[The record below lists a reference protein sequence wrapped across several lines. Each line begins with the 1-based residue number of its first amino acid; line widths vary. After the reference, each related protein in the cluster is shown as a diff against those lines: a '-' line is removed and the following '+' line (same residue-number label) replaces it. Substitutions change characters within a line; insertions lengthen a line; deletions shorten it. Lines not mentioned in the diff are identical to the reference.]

1 MNRRE
6 LVAVLAERTETDKR
20 SADAALQAFIDT
32 VTETV
37 AKGEPVAISGF
48 AKFARRDVPAKPR
61 RRGRNPA
68 TGEEMW
74 FKAKP
79 ASKSVKVTPL
89 KAFKDAV
96 LTGKVREE
104 GGTSEEDRRQEGG
117 SREEDRREEVGSGQ
131 EGRPPRRRPSPRR
144 PSRRRPSRRRRL
156 PRRRP
161 RAASAVD
168 VARPGAAG

>member
-37 AKGEPVAISGF
+37 AQGDPVAITGF

-74 FKAKP
+74 FSAKP

-96 LTGKVREE
+96 LTGKPAKKTAAKKAAPAKKTVAKKA
-104 GGTSEEDRRQEGG
+104 TPAKKTVAKKAAPAKKTVAKKATRR
-117 SREEDRREEVGSGQ
+117 
-131 EGRPPRRRPSPRR
+131 
-144 PSRRRPSRRRRL
+144 
-156 PRRRP
+156 
-161 RAASAVD
+161 
-168 VARPGAAG
+168 